1 MSGIF
6 ISYASEDR
14 DKAEMLAHALE
25 QKGWPVWWDRQIP
38 FGKSFDEV
46 IEENLARAGCV
57 LVLWTKVSVESR
69 WVRSEASEAAARE
82 VLIPVLFE
90 PDVKIPLE
98 FRLLQAVNLC
108 EWHPDAEHR
117 DFNALVVQIADRLQS
132 ARSADSPHG
141 EARAGGETGVQRQAT
156 RREQAVLDRG
166 QATPRGSRLGY
177 FIIYVVSPS
186 VLVVIA
192 GFLLTSWRAPTRVQL
207 DVAVDRV
214 GLALA
219 AGEAVDLP
227 ERALNF
233 RSLTVENFDQ
243 AIFVPKELAVGTQDS
258 AGKMHYQASLINRSK
273 PVEIVLNGGADAQPS
288 MTIDAPPTGAG
299 SAGRLE
305 AISVKPGSKVTLETT
320 AGEAPSFQVRVE
332 GQGLSTNILSAGEL
346 QVSAANVTAAGLPAA
361 ARLAERVSLR
371 MKPSEDNPYLRIQG
385 ARRFF
390 VLSATLAERDA
401 VLLLGRAR
409 IEAIELLKQ
418 GADGSIESALI
429 AGGTI
434 GYPDRRQST
443 PIALNAGDFVGLR
456 NLQDAS
462 IVYLRLRADKAAMD
476 LRLEGVAGQVERS
489 AGGVKQDLRLTAFDA
504 LLHQA
509 RWVVLIAVLTWMAL
523 VSFGVHRIYNASRS
537 AP

>member
-69 WVRSEASEAAARE
+69 WVRSEASDAAARE

-108 EWHPDAEHR
+108 QWHPNAEHR
-117 DFNALVVQIADRLQS
+117 DFNSLVVQIADRLKS
-132 ARSADSPHG
+132 GGAADSQHG
-141 EARAGGETGVQRQAT
+141 GARAGDETGVQRQAT

-166 QATPRGSRLGY
+166 QATPTGSRLRY
-177 FIIYVVSPS
+177 FIVYVVSPS
-186 VLVVIA
+186 LLVVIA
-192 GFLLTSWRAPTRVQL
+192 GFLLTTWRAPTHVQL
-207 DVAVDRV
+207 DVAVDRI
-214 GLALA
+214 GLTLA
-219 AGEAVDLP
+219 AGEGVDLP

-243 AIFVPKELAVGTQDS
+243 AMFAPKELAVGTQDS
-258 AGKMHYQASLINRSK
+258 GGKMHYQASLTNRSK
-273 PVEIVLNGGADAQPS
+273 PVEIVLNGGAETQPS
-288 MTIDAPPTGAG
+288 MTIDASAAAAG

-305 AISVKPGSKVTLETT
+305 AIALKPGSNVTLETA

-346 QVSAANVTAAGLPAA
+346 LVSAANVTAAGLPAA
-361 ARLAERVSLR
+361 ARSAERVSLR
-371 MKPSEDNPYLRIQG
+371 MRPSEDNPYLRIQG

-401 VLLLGRAR
+401 VLLIGRAR
-409 IEAIELLKQ
+409 IEAIELLRQ
-418 GADGSIESALI
+418 SADGSIESALI
-429 AGGTI
+429 EGGTI
-434 GYPDRRQST
+434 RYPDRPQSA

-462 IVYLRLRADKAAMD
+462 IVYLRLRSDKAAMD
-476 LRLEGVAGQVERS
+476 LRLEGVAGHVERS

-509 RWVVLIAVLTWMAL
+509 RWVVLIAVLTWIAL
-523 VSFGVHRIYNASRS
+523 VSFGVHRIYKGSRS

>member
-14 DKAEMLAHALE
+14 EKAEMLAHALE

-69 WVRSEASEAAARE
+69 WVRSEASEAAARD

-108 EWHPDAEHR
+108 DWRATAQHR
-117 DFNALVVQIADRLQS
+117 AFDALVAQIADRLKS
-132 ARSADSPHG
+132 AGSADAQQAG
-141 EARAGGETGVQRQAT
+141 ARAGAETDVQRQAA
-156 RREQAVLDRG
+156 RRKQAVLDRG
-166 QATPRGSRLGY
+166 RATGRLAY
-177 FIIYVVSPS
+177 FVVYVVAPS

-207 DVAVDRV
+207 DVAVDRI
-214 GLALA
+214 GLTFA

-233 RSLTVENFDQ
+233 RSLTVDNFDQ
-243 AIFVPKELAVGTQDS
+243 ASFTPKELAVGTQDS
-258 AGKMHYQASLINRSK
+258 GGRMHYQALVTNKSK
-273 PVEIVLNGGADAQPS
+273 PAEIVLNGDAQTQPS
-288 MTIDAPPTGAG
+288 MTLDAPAAGAG

-305 AISVKPGSKVTLETT
+305 AIAVKPGSKVTLETA
-320 AGEAPSFQVRVE
+320 AGEAPSFHVRVE
-332 GQGLSTNILSAGEL
+332 GQELSTNILRAGEL
-346 QVSAANVTAAGLPAA
+346 LISAVNVTAAGLPAA
-361 ARLAERVSLR
+361 ARSTERVALR
-371 MKPSEDNPYLRIQG
+371 MRPSEDNPYLRIQG

-390 VLSATLAERDA
+390 ALSATLAERDA
-401 VLLLGRAR
+401 LLLVGRAR

-418 GADGSIESALI
+418 SADGSIQSALI

-434 GYPDRRQST
+434 GYSDRRQSA
-443 PIALNAGDFVGLR
+443 PIALNPGDFVGLR

-462 IVYLRLRADKAAMD
+462 IVYLRLRADQAAMD

-504 LLHQA
+504 LMHQA
-509 RWVVLIAVLTWMAL
+509 RWVVLVAALTWMAL
-523 VSFGVHRIYNASRS
+523 VSFGVYRIYKGSRGTL
-537 AP
+537 